1 MSEIVTYEV
10 YIYETTSWELVAR
23 YASEKKSAAME
34 HAKSLEYSQQRP
46 TKVVKE
52 IYTPEDQTFN
62 EKMVY
67 LSDLPKPVPQKRT
80 RVKTEDFSLPKKSEK
95 KKKKQTFAEA
105 MMLLGATLVFSILI
119 SSALTYGIMRAL
131 IVGNLISEEV
141 ASKFSLSIFI
151 LTFLCVSI
159 PLSVN
164 WVDWSVLFDDDSKNE
179 NKIKK
184 VLAEQDASNKK
195 ENIVTSYRNDQASW
209 LTRAFI
215 NFFAKLH
222 NEKTLEELIEE
233 ENNRKN
239 NKINQK
245 KDVQPPVVENT
256 PDVNKDDE
264 EAINLEIDDT
274 ETDISENS
282 EQKDEELSE
291 ETITQNQQEDTDNQ
305 DEKTLP
311 SELEQ
316 EFLKLTTFL
325 SLVLKILQ
333 KQNILLNSFARFG
346 IELFLAGACET
357 LCKRHHLSK
366 QNNKQLVISL
376 LELLGRTKNLAEI
389 FYNRL
394 EEYMLDKQYLNM
406 IQSGSNTLNFYLDNP
421 SSPEVLTLIQ
431 NAMQEWTSPEE
442 KENDNEKQQ
451 PVDSGIVTV
460 MFTDMVGSTHMT
472 QKYGDAAAQQ
482 IVRAHNSIVRQALN
496 ACSGKEIKQTG
507 DGIMA
512 SFSWASNAIDA
523 AISIQKATTTYNKK
537 NPTIPLKIRIG
548 LNAGEPIIE
557 DNDLFGLTVQL
568 AARTCAQAEAG
579 QIFISNVVRELASG
593 KNYQIENK
601 GFFSLKGIEGEQNL
615 HEVIWQSKNI
625 DITKKVNS
633 EENTEGNEQKLSQ
646 VLPEL

>member
-23 YASEKKSAAME
+23 YPVEKKSAAME
-34 HAKSLEYSQQRP
+34 HARSLEYSQQRP

-67 LSDLPKPVPQKRT
+67 LSDIPKPVPQKRT
-80 RVKTEDFSLPKKSEK
+80 RTKSDGFSLPTKNEK
-95 KKKKQTFAEA
+95 KKKKQSFAEA

-131 IVGNLISEEV
+131 IVGELISEEV

-151 LTFLCVSI
+151 LTFLCISI

-164 WVDWSVLFDDDSKNE
+164 WVDWSVLFDDEDKNE

-184 VLAEQDASNKK
+184 VLAEQDATKKK
-195 ENIVTSYRNDQASW
+195 ENLISSYRNDQASW
-209 LTRAFI
+209 LTKAFI
-215 NFFAKLH
+215 NFFAKIH

-233 ENNRKN
+233 ENNRK
-239 NKINQK
+239 KSLQTTAQK
-245 KDVQPPVVENT
+245 EDFEKAIVGENT
-256 PDVNKDDE
+256 DE
-264 EAINLEIDDT
+264 DSLNETTDNDEVFTDENDAFEQDNLE
-274 ETDISENS
+274 ENPKEDNS
-282 EQKDEELSE
+282 
-291 ETITQNQQEDTDNQ
+291 QNQQKNEVKQEEN
-305 DEKTLP
+305 TLP

-325 SLVLKILQ
+325 SLILKILQ

-346 IELFLAGACET
+346 IELFLAGSCET

-394 EEYMLDKQYLNM
+394 EEYVLDKQYLNM
-406 IQSGSNTLNFYLDNP
+406 IQSGSQALSFYLDNP
-421 SSPEVLTLIQ
+421 TSPEVLTLIQ
-431 NAMQEWTSPEE
+431 NAMQNWTNPEE
-442 KENDNEKQQ
+442 KDGDSDKQQ
-451 PVDSGIVTV
+451 SRDSGIVTV

-472 QKYGDAAAQQ
+472 QKYGDVAAQQ

-512 SFSWASNAIDA
+512 SFAWASNAIDA
-523 AISIQKATTTYNKK
+523 AISIQKATTAYNNK

-548 LNAGEPIIE
+548 LNAGEPILE

-601 GFFSLKGIEGEQNL
+601 GFFSLKGIEAEQNL
-615 HEVIWQSKNI
+615 HEVIWQSKNL
-625 DITKKVNS
+625 DNTKRDNLES
-633 EENTEGNEQKLSQ
+633 PTEESKQKLSQ